1 MYKNVQ
7 RESIYLPEYLLRIRN
22 IYSFA
27 AEYKHFYSIYKL

>member
-7 RESIYLPEYLLRIRN
+7 RKNIYLPEYLLRIRN

-27 AEYKHFYSIYKL
+27 AKNQ